1 MSNFVFLFVLVFVP
15 YEMPAL
21 TSEKVEE
28 FLDGKLRLISDLT
41 EQLKQ
46 ALESISSLNTEYDT
60 ILVTLLQLGKD
71 KTALVGE
78 NASLKTQVLGITNN
92 LKQAKKS
99 LNDLDQYTRRDCTE
113 IRGIPLPEEPSEE
126 DTNDI
131 VIQLSEKISVPME
144 TNDISISNRI
154 PSAKHSMEPAIIVKF
169 VGHKVREN
177 SYLARKR
184 LKSVSTADLGFS
196 EAKKIYINESLT
208 QKNKELFNDCLK
220 FKKDHS
226 YKFLWTNAGTI
237 FLRRD
242 ANSPVIPVY
251 SSVDIPPS

>member
-1 MSNFVFLFVLVFVP
+1 
-15 YEMPAL
+15 MPAL

-126 DTNDI
+126 T
-131 VIQLSEKISVPME
+131 LM
-144 TNDISISNRI
+144 T
-154 PSAKHSMEPAIIVKF
+154 
-169 VGHKVREN
+169 
-177 SYLARKR
+177 L
-184 LKSVSTADLGFS
+184 
-196 EAKKIYINESLT
+196 
-208 QKNKELFNDCLK
+208 
-220 FKKDHS
+220 
-226 YKFLWTNAGTI
+226 
-237 FLRRD
+237 
-242 ANSPVIPVY
+242 
-251 SSVDIPPS
+251 

>member
-1 MSNFVFLFVLVFVP
+1 
-15 YEMPAL
+15 MPAL

-144 TNDISISNRI
+144 TNDISISHRI
-154 PSAKHSMEPAIIVKF
+154 PCQV
-169 VGHKVREN
+169 
-177 SYLARKR
+177 
-184 LKSVSTADLGFS
+184 
-196 EAKKIYINESLT
+196 
-208 QKNKELFNDCLK
+208 Q
-220 FKKDHS
+220 
-226 YKFLWTNAGTI
+226 
-237 FLRRD
+237 
-242 ANSPVIPVY
+242 
-251 SSVDIPPS
+251 